1 MRLGFHDCLTYTD
14 GAPEGGFN
22 GCDGCINSEMIGVNM
37 VETFDAPEGSK
48 NGPTV
53 TTTNNNGLLFI
64 ADVLEEIYTNPNFPY
79 DTPALAVSM
88 KESGKSRADLWAFAA
103 LVATEHGVTN
113 NNLAC
118 NGESEGK
125 VKILYEHMLS
135 SNMGRLS

>member
-14 GAPEGGFN
+14 GAPEGGIN
-22 GCDGCINSEMIGVNM
+22 GCDGCLNSEMMGVNM
-37 VETFDAPEGSK
+37 VKAFDAKEGSR

-64 ADVLEEIYTNPNFPY
+64 ADVLEEIYTNPNFPEG
-79 DTPALAVSM
+79 TPALETSM

-103 LVATEHGVTN
+103 LVATEHGVEN

-118 NGESEGK
+118 NGESKGK
-125 VKILYEHMLS
+125 LKK
-135 SNMGRLS
+135 